1 VLPECRVAGTFQSKI
16 AVRGQMGQHFGSA
29 INPCGRLVPSAFGDN
44 HRANT
49 DFGLLP
55 GTLKDGAA
63 NGAKTN
69 QREMSRKRFSCSPA
83 HAGNLVFGWF

>member
-1 VLPECRVAGTFQSKI
+1 VLLECRVTGTFQSEL
-16 AVRGQMGQHFGSA
+16 AVSGQMGQHLGSA

-44 HRANT
+44 NRANT
-49 DFGLLP
+49 DFRRLP
-55 GTLKDGAA
+55 GMLKDGAT

-83 HAGNLVFGWF
+83 HAGNLVLG